1 MDRAG
6 RIQVIKAGHFFTVAV
21 PVSRP
26 EASRKVMVLPRVV
39 LVPVT
44 RPDESR

>member
-1 MDRAG
+1 ML
-6 RIQVIKAGHFFTVAV
+6 QAGHFFTDAV

-26 EASRKVMVLPRVV
+26 EASLKVMVLPRMV
-39 LVPVT
+39 LVPVI